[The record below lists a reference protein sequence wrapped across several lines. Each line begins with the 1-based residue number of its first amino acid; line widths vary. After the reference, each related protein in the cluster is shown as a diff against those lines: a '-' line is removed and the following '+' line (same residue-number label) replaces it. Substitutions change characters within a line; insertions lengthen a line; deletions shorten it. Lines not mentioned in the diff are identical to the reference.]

1 MLKASIPFALATLIL
16 GTSGFAA
23 QSSMPL
29 STATPPVASAA
40 PPAASTQPAEK
51 LVCQSVVTSEPGS
64 KPRSMCMTKREWAAK
79 KLADGKDPNRIVCRY
94 ETNSRSKF
102 ASFKVCMSFVEW
114 QNQRQLEREHVER
127 IQSNVC
133 VKGGGC

>member
-1 MLKASIPFALATLIL
+1 MLRSTRI
-16 GTSGFAA
+16 FAA
-23 QSSMPL
+23 AVFLAGVPAGAMQSPTS
-29 STATPPVASAA
+29 TPPLQTGAAAA
-40 PPAASTQPAEK
+40 PTEK
-51 LVCQSVVTSEPGS
+51 LVCKHVVSAEPGS
-64 KPRSMCMTKREWAAK
+64 KPRPMCMTKAQWTAK
-79 KLADGKDPNRIVCRY
+79 KLADAKDPNRIVCRY